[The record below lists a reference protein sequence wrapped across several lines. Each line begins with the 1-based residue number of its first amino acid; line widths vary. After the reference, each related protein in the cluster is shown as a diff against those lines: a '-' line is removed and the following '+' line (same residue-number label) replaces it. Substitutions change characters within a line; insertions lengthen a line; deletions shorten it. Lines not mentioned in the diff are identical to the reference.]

1 MKGRALVVAAA
12 AAALACPL
20 AVPHV
25 AAQNADGS
33 GKTLRLIVGTDVGGS
48 YDVTGRLMSR
58 HLPRFLNGSPTI
70 VVQNMPGAGGLV
82 STNYLYNIAPRD
94 GSAFGVII
102 PQVLLSQLFGEENAR
117 FEAQKFN
124 WLGNPL
130 GSAVVSAVY
139 HTSPAKTW
147 QEARAT
153 EVLMGATGAS
163 GPDAFAVRLANATLG
178 TKLKLVLGYK
188 GGNDMTLAMERGEI
202 NGRGSQSWAGWKATN
217 PDWVNNHKIL
227 PLWQLAA
234 KRDPE
239 LPDVPLLSEIV
250 EGSEAKTMVR
260 LYSAISSMGRPFVAP
275 PSTAA
280 EVVDALRKAFS
291 TAFTDK
297 DFIADAARVG
307 IELGPIS
314 GQDLQ
319 AMTQEFSSLDASLR
333 AKMKSVLSQ

>member
-1 MKGRALVVAAA
+1 MGRACVVAVAA
-12 AAALACPL
+12 VSLFYAIASPD
-20 AVPHV
+20 AV
-25 AAQNADGS
+25 AQNAESS
-33 GKTLRLIVGTDVGGS
+33 GKALRLIVGTDVGGS

-58 HLPRFLNGSPTI
+58 HLPRFLTGSPTI

-94 GSAFGVII
+94 GTVFGVII

-130 GSAVVSAVY
+130 GSAVVSAVF
-139 HTSPAKTW
+139 HTSAAKTW
-147 QEARAT
+147 QEARST
-153 EVLMGATGAS
+153 EILMGATGSS

-202 NGRGSQSWAGWKATN
+202 NGRGSQTWAGWKATN
-217 PDWVNNHKIL
+217 PDWVSNHKIL

-239 LPDVPLLSEIV
+239 LPQVPLLSEIV

-275 PSTAA
+275 PTTPT
-280 EVVDALRKAFS
+280 ETVDALRNAFS
-291 TAFTDK
+291 SAFTDK
-297 DFIADAARVG
+297 DFIADATRVG
-307 IELGPIS
+307 IELGAIS
-314 GQDLQ
+314 GQELQ
-319 AMTQEFSSLDASLR
+319 AMTQEFSSLDATLR
-333 AKMKSVLSQ
+333 ARMKSVLSQ